1 MLIDQN
7 RGDISFY
14 KDGEDLGIA
23 VISKDIIHKE
33 LYPFVQ
39 MHTNLSQVQIFHGY
53 VFPDEVVE
61 DTDIIQHEREEE
73 EKEREYEE
81 MIKKQEKAGNKP
93 GGTAEMLAEI
103 KEYDDFANFNQESE
117 DDDDDLNEKPN
128 DSVMVKTNHNMNSM
142 KDKNSLDNKSMMSS
156 IGRRNENKG
165 SAEQFKVMSPISPVK
180 HDAHK

>member
-1 MLIDQN
+1 
-7 RGDISFY
+7 
-14 KDGEDLGIA
+14 
-23 VISKDIIHKE
+23 
-33 LYPFVQ
+33 
-39 MHTNLSQVQIFHGY
+39 
-53 VFPDEVVE
+53 
-61 DTDIIQHEREEE
+61 
-73 EKEREYEE
+73 
-81 MIKKQEKAGNKP
+81 
-93 GGTAEMLAEI
+93 MLAEI